1 MNVLQYLISNARCD
15 ASTLRASHMPA
26 SSEIDRGAL
35 REAKELDAAADLAE
49 HSLRALGLIASPAQR
64 DDGA

>member
-15 ASTLRASHMPA
+15 ASSLRASHTPPA
-26 SSEIDRGAL
+26 TDIDRDAL

-49 HSLRALGLIASPAQR
+49 HSLRALGLIASPAQP
-64 DDGA
+64 DDGN